1 MVMPTLFFSGKG
13 GVGKTSLAA
22 ATAVYL
28 ADRGY
33 QTLLVTT
40 DPASNLA
47 DVFQQP
53 IGPVPVP
60 IVAVPR
66 LTAQEID
73 AEAAAEAYR
82 MRALAPLQGKL
93 PDTVLET
100 LAEQMSGPCTVDI
113 AGFDQFVQSLLE
125 PAFDWLIFDT
135 APTGHTLRLLALPAA
150 WSTHIELSSQ
160 GSGQTCLGPVDQLTT
175 SAEQYQQAMA
185 RLKDPAETTFM
196 LVAQPEHTSVDE
208 TLRAANE
215 LRDIGLTNLRLIING
230 VIPEESAHMPFLQAR
245 RDQQQLA
252 IARLRQV
259 FGYGPEVPLQPG
271 EITGVDRLRSL
282 GRWVTDYVPA

>member
-1 MVMPTLFFSGKG
+1 MPTLFFSGKG

-22 ATAVYL
+22 ATAVRL
-28 ADRGY
+28 ADQGY
-33 QTLLVTT
+33 RTLLVTT

-47 DVFQQP
+47 DVFKQP

-66 LTAQEID
+66 LSAQEID

-82 MRALAPLQGKL
+82 IRALAPLQGKL
-93 PDTVLET
+93 PDAVLNT

-125 PAFDWLIFDT
+125 PAYDWLVFDT

-150 WSTHIELSSQ
+150 WSAHIELSSQ

-175 SAEQYQQAMA
+175 STEQYQRALA
-185 RLKDPAETTFM
+185 HLKDPVATMFV
-196 LVAQPEHTSVDE
+196 LVTQPERTSVEE
-208 TLRAANE
+208 TLRAADE
-215 LRDIGLTNLRLIING
+215 LRNIGLSNLRLMING
-230 VIPEESAHMPFLQAR
+230 VIPEESARLPFLQSR
-245 RDQQQLA
+245 RQQQQAA
-252 IARLRQV
+252 ITRLRLA
-259 FGYGPEVPLQPG
+259 FGDAPEIPLQPE
-271 EITGVDRLRSL
+271 EITGIERLRDL
-282 GRWVTDYVPA
+282 GKWVAFHVPA